1 MGFFESRGKK
11 MAVGEGHI
19 NVCPLCWT
27 QEENLLIVSIYV
39 FILKSQRFVSR
50 TCVYLFDVASWPAGG
65 EGGLL

>member
-1 MGFFESRGKK
+1 

-50 TCVYLFDVASWPAGG
+50 TCVYLSDVASWPAGG